1 MMGRIMKSCLHGL
14 AGSFL
19 TELHAAKIKISEVKI
34 ELIENNS

>member
-1 MMGRIMKSCLHGL
+1 MGYIMKLSLHGL

-19 TELHAAKIKISEVKI
+19 TELGTAKIKNSEVKI